1 MSSFITLL
9 CIFGLCVF
17 MYSYITMYNLN
28 RDFPTKCK
36 VLYIP
41 DTDDM
46 NRGRSSHMEVLEHA
60 KSDTKFNHTRYS
72 VAPLGI
78 SEIEDTLSS
87 NMV

>member
-41 DTDDM
+41 ETDI
-46 NRGRSSHMEVLEHA
+46 NREKSIHMEVLEHA
-60 KSDTKFNHTRYS
+60 KSDTKFSHTRS
-72 VAPLGI
+72 IVAPLGI
-78 SEIEDTLSS
+78 SEMDDILSS
-87 NMV
+87 NLV